1 MGYESTI
8 YIVSKTDTFY
18 EGKRFAQ
25 VVAMFDICKYP
36 ALANMMRNK
45 KETDCFIYADDGNTK
60 ITKDRYG
67 KALTEATPQD
77 VIAVLEKAV
86 ASGEEYRRIFPL
98 LSMLKSFEEHK
109 EQWKDVAVLH
119 FGH

>member
-8 YIVSKTDTFY
+8 YIVRKTDLKY
-18 EGKRFAQ
+18 GLKRYAE
-25 VVAMFDICKYP
+25 VVAMFELSCYP
-36 ALANMMRNK
+36 SIANMMRNK
-45 KETDCFIYADDGNTK
+45 KETDCFIYADDGNTE
-60 ITKDRYG
+60 ITEDRYG

>member
-1 MGYESTI
+1 MSYESTV
-8 YIVSKTDTFY
+8 YIVRKTDLHY
-18 EGKRFAQ
+18 GLKRYAE
-25 VVAMFDICKYP
+25 VVAMFDLSCYP
-36 ALANMMRNK
+36 PIANMMRNK
-45 KETDCFIYADDGNTK
+45 KETDCLIYSDYGNTE
-60 ITKDRYG
+60 ITEDRYG

-86 ASGEEYRRIFPL
+86 ANGSEYRRIFPL

-109 EQWKDVAVLH
+109 GQWEEIAVLH